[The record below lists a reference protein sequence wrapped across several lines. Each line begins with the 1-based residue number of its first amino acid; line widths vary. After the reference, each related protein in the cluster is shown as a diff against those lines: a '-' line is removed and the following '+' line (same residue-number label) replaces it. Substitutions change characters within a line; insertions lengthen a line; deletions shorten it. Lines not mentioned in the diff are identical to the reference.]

1 MSRLWIS
8 FFLSFALLGC
18 QTSVEVQ
25 YQQPSPLGDWEA
37 SARQAKE
44 GFTYVEL
51 STSYIQVAPTD
62 NTKGGTTDKPTIPK
76 PKTTGSDLSS
86 NPSKPAASGTTQS
99 ARASGAQAATPSKKG
114 KSTVPGKD
122 SGGVQPSTGAPAAQ
136 RPANGAQQGS
146 TQTDTPPATLDPA
159 LATTLIDGKSW
170 TAKTIPVP
178 KDSYGMMVRGNTSS
192 FWKTT
197 ALSVSRFAN
206 SDIASAVSVKA
217 QNLVAARI
225 GQIAGVAANLVAI
238 GATLG
243 VEGVQQVPTKPLL
256 PFSIPVSPTDDS
268 DTLNDGWTYSLTYDS
283 PAPAGTVSFA
293 AFITHV
299 VATKVNYWPTP
310 ACRAATLSLYPPG
323 SSVAHVFH
331 VIVST
336 PDYIRLEPLP
346 IDGKL
351 TLGTVCSASVTGT
364 TSTDPLATLSDE
376 MSTLQQGIDKLKPAK
391 PAASTTKPSTGSP
404 PKKDSGTTNP

>member
-1 MSRLWIS
+1 MSRLWIL

-25 YQQPSPLGDWEA
+25 YQQPSPPGDWEG

-44 GFTYVEL
+44 GYTFVEL

-62 NTKGGTTDKPTIPK
+62 NTKDGATDKPTTPK
-76 PKTTGSDLSS
+76 PKTTGSDS
-86 NPSKPAASGTTQS
+86 NSDPSKPAASGTTHG
-99 ARASGAQAATPSKKG
+99 ARTSGAQAATPSKNG
-114 KSTVPGKD
+114 KSAAPGKD
-122 SGGVQPSTGAPAAQ
+122 SQSAQPSTKTPTAQGPVRGAP
-136 RPANGAQQGS
+136 QGS
-146 TQTDTPPATLDPA
+146 TQPDTPAAALDPA

-178 KDSYGMMVRGNTSS
+178 KDSYAMMVRGNTSS

-217 QNLVAARI
+217 QNLVATRI

-238 GATLG
+238 GGTLG

-283 PAPAGTVSFA
+283 PVPAGTVSFA

-299 VATKVNYWPTP
+299 VSNKVNYWPTP
-310 ACRAATLSLYPPG
+310 ACRAATLSLYPPA
-323 SSVAHVFH
+323 STVAHVFH

-351 TLGTVCSASVTGT
+351 TLGAVCSASVSGT
-364 TSTDPLATLSDE
+364 TSTDPFATFSDE
-376 MSTLQQGIDKLKPAK
+376 MSALQQGIDKLKPAK
-391 PAASTTKPSTGSP
+391 PAASATKPSTGSP
-404 PKKDSGTTNP
+404 PKKDTGTTNP